1 MAFKIDDDIEI
12 PSAGGRGP
20 RIDYPFLQ
28 MKVGQSIFVPNMTA
42 KKMSGQV
49 GFWKKQHGMNFAIR
63 ASVEDYV
70 DDDGEVIE
78 KNEGVRVW
86 VQDPSAKSNRGR
98 KPTTAAP
105 AAEKAPAKPAADKAP
120 AKPAGDKKGGDKKAA
135 AKPAATEY

>member
-86 VQDPSAKSNRGR
+86 VHDPSAQSNRGR

-105 AAEKAPAKPAADKAP
+105 AAEKAPAADKAP
-120 AKPAGDKKGGDKKAA
+120 AKPAGDKKAGDKKAA